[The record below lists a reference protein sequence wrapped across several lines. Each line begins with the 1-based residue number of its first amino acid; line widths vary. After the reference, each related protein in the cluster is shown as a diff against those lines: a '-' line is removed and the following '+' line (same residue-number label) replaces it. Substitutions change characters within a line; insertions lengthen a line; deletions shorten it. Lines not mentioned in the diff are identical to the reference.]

1 MSQSVEKDEH
11 ETAQI
16 GSNWLEISHL
26 SYFVSLI
33 LKQWYHY
40 IVKFSF
46 SWNSWSLRTEEMDIE
61 WLSCKLLIDIDQTDL
76 HRSEPSSRTDLR
88 DEHSHQ

>member
-1 MSQSVEKDEH
+1 MQEDVTDSEMQEECCK
-11 ETAQI
+11 
-16 GSNWLEISHL
+16 
-26 SYFVSLI
+26 SLI

-46 SWNSWSLRTEEMDIE
+46 S
-61 WLSCKLLIDIDQTDL
+61 LIFLVLAYWENNAFLVCMIKDIDQTDL